1 MSDRPLKVLQIVSSS
16 AAGGA
21 ERHVLDLSE
30 SLKERGHYVEL
41 ICPGEGWV
49 SSAAREAGLP
59 VHLSPMKRM
68 GWLATRNL
76 IANRV
81 ASGGIELI
89 HTHLTRASYIGYA
102 AGLKTRVPVITTV
115 HLLNNDRLYRQIAR
129 GRNRLVAVSE
139 YVASV
144 LHDRGVAKAYIDT
157 VYNGTDFLQFKP
169 AEPAA
174 VKAEL
179 GIPQDRLVIG
189 IVGRICRTKGHI
201 EMVQA
206 LKSIRKQSPKAH
218 AVFVGRLEK
227 DFKEELTRA
236 VASEG
241 LADHITFTGVREDV
255 PRLMDSFDI
264 SAMPSHMET
273 FGLAAIEAMARSRPV
288 IATNVGALP
297 EVVSHGKTGLL
308 VPVDA
313 EQLAGAALKLLHDA
327 PLRRAMGKCA
337 RKDVEQRF
345 SLATMAF
352 GCETV
357 YRKALA
363 PTSA

>member
-1 MSDRPLKVLQIVSSS
+1 MSNRPLKVLQIVSSS

-30 SLKERGHYVEL
+30 SLTAHGHYVEL
-41 ICPGEGWV
+41 VCPGEGWI
-49 SSAAREAGLP
+49 SGAARDAGLT
-59 VHLSPMKRM
+59 VHISPMKRL

-76 IANRV
+76 IGERV
-81 ASGGIELI
+81 RSGGIELI

-102 AGLKTRVPVITTV
+102 AGMKTRVPVITTV

-139 YVASV
+139 YVQSV
-144 LHDRGVAKAYIDT
+144 LNDRGVAKAYIDT

-169 AEPAA
+169 SDPAA

-179 GIPQDRLVIG
+179 GIPQDRVLIG

-201 EMVQA
+201 EMVRA
-206 LKSIRKQSPKAH
+206 LKSIRMVSPNAH
-218 AVFVGRLEK
+218 AVFVGRIESG
-227 DFKEELTRA
+227 FKAELARA
-236 VASEG
+236 VAAEG
-241 LADHITFTGVREDV
+241 MGAHITFTGVRDDV
-255 PRLMDSFDI
+255 PRIMDAFDI

-288 IATNVGALP
+288 IASNVGALP

-308 VPVDA
+308 VPVDPDRLA
-313 EQLAGAALKLLHDA
+313 DAAVQLIRDA
-327 PLRRAMGKCA
+327 DMRRTMGKRA
-337 RKDVEQRF
+337 RQEVEKRF
-345 SLATMAF
+345 SLDTMAH
-352 GCETV
+352 GCENV
-357 YRKALA
+357 YRKALNA
-363 PTSA
+363 ATA

>member
-1 MSDRPLKVLQIVSSS
+1 MSDRPLKVLQIISSS

-30 SLKERGHYVEL
+30 SLKARGHYVEL
-41 ICPGEGWV
+41 ICPGEGWI
-49 SSAAREAGLP
+49 SSAARDAGLT
-59 VHLSPMKRM
+59 VHLSPMRRL

-76 IANRV
+76 IAQRV
-81 ASGGIELI
+81 QSGQVELI

-115 HLLNNDRLYRQIAR
+115 HLLNNDRLYRQIAK

-139 YVASV
+139 YVQSV
-144 LHDRGVAKAYIDT
+144 LNDRGIARAYIDT

-169 AEPAA
+169 SDPAA

-179 GIPQDRLVIG
+179 GIPEDRMVIG
-189 IVGRICRTKGHI
+189 IVGRICRTKGHL
-201 EMVQA
+201 EMVRA
-206 LKSIRKQSPKAH
+206 LRSIRQVSPKAH
-218 AVFVGRLEK
+218 AVFVGRIE
-227 DFKEELTRA
+227 DGFKGELARA
-236 VASEG
+236 VAEEG
-241 LADHITFTGVREDV
+241 MGEHITFTGVREDV
-255 PRLMDSFDI
+255 PRIMDSFDI

-288 IATNVGALP
+288 IASNVGALP

-308 VPVDA
+308 VPVDS
-313 EQLAGAALKLLHDA
+313 EQLAGAAVKLLQDA
-327 PLRRAMGKCA
+327 PLRKQMGKCA
-337 RKDVEQRF
+337 RQEVEQRF
-345 SLATMAF
+345 SLDTMAF

-357 YRKALA
+357 YRKA
-363 PTSA
+363 

>member
-1 MSDRPLKVLQIVSSS
+1 MSDRPLKVLQVVSSS

-30 SLKERGHYVEL
+30 SLKDRGHYVEL

-49 SSAAREAGLP
+49 SSAARDAGLP
-59 VHLSPMKRM
+59 VHVSPMKRL

-76 IANRV
+76 IAQRV
-81 ASGGIELI
+81 QSGGIELI

-102 AGLKTRVPVITTV
+102 AGLKTKVPVITSV
-115 HLLNNDRLYRQIAR
+115 HLLNNDRLYRQIAS

-139 YVASV
+139 YVQSV
-144 LHDRGVAKAYIDT
+144 LHDRGIAKTYIDT

-169 AEPAA
+169 SDPAS

-179 GIPQDRLVIG
+179 GIPQDRIVIG

-206 LKSIRKQSPKAH
+206 LSSIRKVNPNAH
-218 AVFVGRLEK
+218 AVFVGRIEEG
-227 DFKEELTRA
+227 FKGELARA
-236 VASEG
+236 VAAAG
-241 LADHITFTGVREDV
+241 MGAHITFTGVRDDV
-255 PRLMDSFDI
+255 PRMMDAFDI

-288 IATNVGALP
+288 IASNVGALP

-308 VPVDA
+308 VPIDA
-313 EQLAGAALKLLHDA
+313 EKLAAAVVTLLQDA
-327 PLRRAMGKCA
+327 PLRRRMGKCA

-345 SLATMAF
+345 SLPTMAF
-352 GCETV
+352 GCETT

-363 PTSA
+363 AST